1 MQERGPDPSSQPPS
15 PGVGVGLAVAS
26 LGRWAG
32 VMEGH

>member
-15 PGVGVGLAVAS
+15 PGVGLAVAS